1 MVSATAIR
9 RDRRAMPAPPLPA
22 PRPARH
28 GELLQRSPGVT
39 PPAGRKGE
47 APHDHLGDLLLRCRE
62 ARTAAPAAP
71 RQPVLQRVH
80 VGAAKAPAAVCK
92 GFAAVAKLAANPY
105 PTTLLNLFGFGDS
118 PPVQS
123 NRLSHMCS
131 AWLSQFDNTPVDH
144 TRFAKLDF
152 LTHDVPWPRPTNMDT
167 WAQLRQQVV
176 EWRTSAEERYVL
188 DSEVSEKERP
198 DPEEYEEQLKLA
210 WSGASGAFG

>member
-9 RDRRAMPAPPLPA
+9 RERRVTPVPPLPA
-22 PRPARH
+22 RRPAANRDR
-28 GELLQRSPGVT
+28 LQRSPGVA
-39 PPAGRKGE
+39 PPAARLGE
-47 APHDHLGDLLLRCRE
+47 APHDQLGDLLLRCRE

-80 VGAAKAPAAVCK
+80 VGGAKAPAAVCE
-92 GFAAVAKLAANPY
+92 GFAAIAKLAANPY
-105 PTTLLNLFGFGDS
+105 PTTMLNFFGLGDS
-118 PPVQS
+118 PSVQS
-123 NRLSHMCS
+123 NRRSQMCS
-131 AWLSQFDNTPVDH
+131 AWLSQFDKTPVDH

-152 LTHDVPWPRPTNMDT
+152 LTRDVAWPLPTNMDT

-176 EWRTSAEERYVL
+176 EWRTAAEGQYVL
-188 DSEVSEKERP
+188 DSEVSDKNKP

>member
-1 MVSATAIR
+1 MVSAAAIR
-9 RDRRAMPAPPLPA
+9 RDRRATLAAPPPSRRA
-22 PRPARH
+22 AADV
-28 GELLQRSPGVT
+28 LQRSPRMP
-39 PPAGRKGE
+39 PPAGRQGE
-47 APHDHLGDLLLRCRE
+47 PPRDHLGDLLLRCRE
-62 ARTAAPAAP
+62 ARTAAPAP

-80 VGAAKAPAAVCK
+80 VGGAKAPAAVCK

-105 PTTLLNLFGFGDS
+105 PTTVLNLFGFGDS

-123 NRLSHMCS
+123 NRLSQMCG
-131 AWLSQFDNTPVDH
+131 AWLSQLDNTPVDH

-152 LTHDVPWPRPTNMDT
+152 LTHDVAWPRPTNMDT

-176 EWRTSAEERYVL
+176 EWRTAAEERYVL

>member
-9 RDRRAMPAPPLPA
+9 RDRRPTPAPPLPA
-22 PRPARH
+22 RRPAANRD
-28 GELLQRSPGVT
+28 LVQRSPGAA
-39 PPAGRKGE
+39 PAAARRGD
-47 APHDHLGDLLLRCRE
+47 APRDHLGDLLLRCRE

-71 RQPVLQRVH
+71 RQHVLQRVH
-80 VGAAKAPAAVCK
+80 VGGAKAPAAVCK
-92 GFAAVAKLAANPY
+92 SFAAVAKLAANPY

-123 NRLSHMCS
+123 NRLSQMCRD
-131 AWLSQFDNTPVDH
+131 WLSQFDKTPVDH

-152 LTHDVPWPRPTNMDT
+152 LTHDVAWPLPTNMDT

-176 EWRTSAEERYVL
+176 GWRTSAEERYVL
-188 DSEVSEKERP
+188 DSEVSDKDKP